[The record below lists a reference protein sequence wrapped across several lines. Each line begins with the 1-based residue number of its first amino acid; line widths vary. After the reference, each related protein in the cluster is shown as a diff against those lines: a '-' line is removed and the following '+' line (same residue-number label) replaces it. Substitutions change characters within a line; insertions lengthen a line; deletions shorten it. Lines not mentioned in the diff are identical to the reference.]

1 MAKTATQQQR
11 APQPG
16 QYFDVPGVGGGTQWT
31 DARDSTVTLATVMSQ
46 TSQVPINGLI
56 QLKQTDVV
64 IDWEWSFSVAQAYTP
79 GTSALTTGAYAP
91 WNAIGPVKL
100 PIQNQY
106 NSIDVESGI
115 DLYIFNLIRPWRN
128 ADSGNNNL
136 FAGVQGDFSGS
147 TALGYTTATLAQPNL
162 IVPAQW
168 STATTAWQNRVRL
181 PASITFD
188 TYTDLAVTGEPV
200 APAHPAIVSP
210 QYMAGSTR
218 IITPSIILNPGSAA
232 TLDLAPVN
240 IGAGTGTF
248 TGTLTTTFRRK
259 AVYTASPI
267 VLPPVY
273 AWQYRWKTTRF
284 NLNGVSSKDIPM
296 PLDSGQVLMTYVRM
310 FDPSAN
316 GALGAP
322 IQLSAVTRCS
332 LQYGSG
338 LMFFDGI
345 PLEVQANYIEQHAN
359 IPPPGVLVW
368 DLMLDERGNRSNKR
382 ALNTLTTSGILVH
395 LEFSAPTSATAYA
408 VLGVESLVYVA

>member
-1 MAKTATQQQR
+1 MATAQA
-11 APQPG
+11 APAPG

-31 DARDSTVTLATVMSQ
+31 DQRDSTVTLATTMSQ

-64 IDWEWSFSVAQAYTP
+64 IDWEWSFSVVQAYTA
-79 GTSALTTGAYAP
+79 GSSALTTSVYAP
-91 WNAIGPVKL
+91 WNQIGPVRL

-106 NSIDVESGI
+106 NSVDVESGI

-128 ADSGNNNL
+128 MANGNNNL
-136 FAGVQGDFSGS
+136 YAAVQGSLSGS
-147 TALGYTTATLAQPNL
+147 TALGYEATGNAQANL

-168 STATTAWQNRVRL
+168 TTATTAWQNKLRL

-188 TYTDLAVTGEPV
+188 KYTDLAITGEPMTN
-200 APAHPAIVSP
+200 AHPAIVSP

-218 IITPSIILNPGSAA
+218 IITPSITLNPGSAA
-232 TLDLAPVN
+232 TTDLAAVN

-248 TGTLTTTFRRK
+248 TGTFTTTFRRK
-259 AVYTASPI
+259 AVYTANPA

-284 NLNGVSSKDIPM
+284 NLNGVSTINIPM
-296 PLDSGQVLMTYVRM
+296 PLDSGQVLMAYVRM
-310 FDPSAN
+310 FDPSAAS
-316 GALGAP
+316 GLGGP
-322 IQLSAVTRCS
+322 IQLSAVSRCS

-338 LMFFDGI
+338 LASFDGL
-345 PLEVQANYIEQHAN
+345 PLEAQANYIEQHAN
-359 IPPPGVLVW
+359 VPPPGVIVW
-368 DLMLDERGNRSNKR
+368 DLMMDEHGWRTNSR

-395 LEFSAPTSATAYA
+395 LEFTAPTSSTAYL